1 MSAQGNYFFQWEAI
15 SAAGLCEGVYEQ
27 TIYAEDLNDAAS
39 TFVAHHGSLA
49 PNEDGVCLVIKNI
62 TWQPA

>member
-1 MSAQGNYFFQWEAI
+1 MSAGNYYFKWEAI

-27 TIYAEDLNDAAS
+27 TIYGETLNEAVSQFAS
-39 TFVAHHGSLA
+39 YHGGLE
-49 PNEDGVCLVIKNI
+49 PDENGVCLVITCI